1 MRFYDFWHVQTWF
14 FWPHS
19 VLLRVPTSR
28 FDGGWGGMDIVGVAV
43 SASFS
48 CDRTQKYLYEIKLMA
63 FVDVLLIYTMSREWE
78 VW

>member
-1 MRFYDFWHVQTWF
+1 MACPNLV

-19 VLLRVPTSR
+19 VRLRVPTPR
-28 FDGGWGGMDIVGVAV
+28 FDGGGWELGVGVAV

-63 FVDVLLIYTMSREWE
+63 FVDVLLIYTMSRKGRQEAKVGG